1 MRPLAE
7 WEQANPGTV
16 HDPEWFRSDV
26 LPRLERVKLSEIVEA
41 AGLLEGV
48 RVGHQ
53 AREVDA
59 AHVSTW
65 AALTQFTEVVNDS
78 HDECHT
84 WAVRA
89 EPRGARSSTFTAGL
103 LLLIERSGGSPP
115 RMHRVCD
122 GAVEGKPD
130 QGSSTSVRR
139 GRGRTRTQ
147 PTCVSLID
155 VPHSRRGQGRDG
167 PVLAEALEGRRLSCR
182 AARQL
187 AATLPT

>member
-16 HDPEWFRSDV
+16 HDPEWFHHDV
-26 LPRLERVKLSEIVEA
+26 LPRLTSVKLSEIAEA
-41 AGLLEGV
+41 ARRSKVYASDIRRGKWTPNL
-48 RVGHQ
+48 
-53 AREVDA
+53 
-59 AHVSTW
+59 STW
-65 AALTQFTEVVNDS
+65 AALAQLAEVVNDRCG
-78 HDECHT
+78 EWRT

-89 EPRGARSSTFTAGL
+89 EPRATRGSTFTAGL

-115 RMHRVCD
+115 RMHRVCE

-147 PTCVSLID
+147 PTCVPLID

-167 PVLAEALEGRRLSCR
+167 RR
-182 AARQL
+182 ARRG
-187 AATLPT
+187 PRRRPP